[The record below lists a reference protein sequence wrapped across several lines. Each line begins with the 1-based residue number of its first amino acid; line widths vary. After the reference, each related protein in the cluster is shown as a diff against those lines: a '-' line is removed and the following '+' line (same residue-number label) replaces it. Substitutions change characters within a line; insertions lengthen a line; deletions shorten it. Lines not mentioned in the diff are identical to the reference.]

1 MVEKIKMDGIKF
13 VMIYKNLANY
23 EITVE
28 TKIDDRM
35 DKKKN
40 M

>member
-1 MVEKIKMDGIKF
+1 MDDIKF

-28 TKIDDRM
+28 TKIDDKM
-35 DKKKN
+35 DKREYVN
-40 M
+40 FI